1 MPGKV
6 SGGVVFGTLSLKH
19 FCNAEN
25 LDATFC
31 ASKSCVCVWQV
42 PGAIDFPAG
51 CKSET

>member
-6 SGGVVFGTLSLKH
+6 SGGVVFGTLSKH

-31 ASKSCVCVWQV
+31 ASKSGVCVWQV
-42 PGAIDFPAG
+42 AGAIDFPAG